1 MSDANVKHIVF
12 KVIHVGAGNYFF
24 LMVRCGTRL
33 SAVPLENPMCRVAFA
48 LLTMMPSFAA
58 CQANFSPPRASEAS
72 MSFLIRRLL

>member
-12 KVIHVGAGNYFF
+12 KVIHVGAGNYF
-24 LMVRCGTRL
+24 LMVCCGTRL
-33 SAVPLENPMCRVAFA
+33 SAVPPENPMCRVAFA

-72 MSFLIRRLL
+72 MSFLIRRLF